1 VWDESDNRNG
11 YPLLAGLVQSTI
23 FADKDQRGEIIQA
36 GEVQMPRT
44 ITNKYGYQ
52 SSANLEHGQQGQQEG
67 DPPPGGRQ
75 PVKNEPPEA
84 QNKPTPK
91 LKRKPRKG

>member
-1 VWDESDNRNG
+1 V
-11 YPLLAGLVQSTI
+11 
-23 FADKDQRGEIIQA
+23 
-36 GEVQMPRT
+36 PRT

-52 SSANLEHGQQGQQEG
+52 SSANLAHGQQGQQDGEQ
-67 DPPPGGRQ
+67 PPGGRQ
-75 PVKNEPPEA
+75 PGKNETPEA